1 MCFGGVGKGRTSPKP
16 GSAGWSREG
25 TFFLC
30 THEAALRGFTRE
42 MFNIWQH
49 STCHDKHSSESIHW
63 EESGSL
69 SEKCRKGRG
78 KSKITGFFFLV
89 LHYTWCYSCCL
100 TNQVGYG
107 MQQKDMSWGSPAS
120 LAVPLRHV
128 S

>member
-69 SEKCRKGRG
+69 SEKRRKGRG
-78 KSKITGFFFLV
+78 KSKITGFFFLSYIT
-89 LHYTWCYSCCL
+89 LGAT
-100 TNQVGYG
+100 
-107 MQQKDMSWGSPAS
+107 A
-120 LAVPLRHV
+120 AV
-128 S
+128 